1 MRQSAEK
8 EEKFHTVYA
17 LYKARMAKIAHKYC
31 TVREDAEDALQ
42 NALLAILRNLDKLE
56 DPASPATA
64 VYVCKATKSA
74 CIDLLRRRHGSEPPL
89 DCEALVDSTDIP
101 GDAARQD
108 LYARALHF
116 LGTLPQ
122 IYVDTLTLYLV
133 NGLGVREIARIT
145 GEPVGTVKTRIRR
158 GQAMLREKFKGEL

>member
-1 MRQSAEK
+1 MRQSIEK

-42 NALLAILRNLDKLE
+42 NALLAILRNLDKLG

-101 GDAARQD
+101 GDAELRDAPRQ
-108 LYARALHF
+108 
-116 LGTLPQ
+116 
-122 IYVDTLTLYLV
+122 
-133 NGLGVREIARIT
+133 
-145 GEPVGTVKTRIRR
+145 
-158 GQAMLREKFKGEL
+158 